1 MAKTKSRTPGQEAPI
16 PGCLP
21 DLLEYYEETLDKRLE
36 LLVDAAIGIPQHP
49 IQNSLVKL
57 ISAIQQGAVSQEGQL
72 KVYAALRQDYECASK
87 LPGSEEALGEI
98 DSGEPF
104 NQFLIA
110 SILPWDTDMYEYV
123 GAESGS
129 HKLVTRQTCISSWLD
144 LSQCILRPA
153 DLSKTNAL

>member
-1 MAKTKSRTPGQEAPI
+1 MAKTKSRTPGQKVPI
-16 PGCLP
+16 PGCPP
-21 DLLEYYEETLDKRLE
+21 DLLEYYEETLDRRLE

-57 ISAIQQGAVSQEGQL
+57 ISAIQQGAVSREGQL

-87 LPGSEEALGEI
+87 LPALEEALGEI

-110 SILPWDTDMYEYV
+110 SIVPWDTDMYEYV

-129 HKLVTRQTCISSWLD
+129 HKLVTRQTCLSSWLD